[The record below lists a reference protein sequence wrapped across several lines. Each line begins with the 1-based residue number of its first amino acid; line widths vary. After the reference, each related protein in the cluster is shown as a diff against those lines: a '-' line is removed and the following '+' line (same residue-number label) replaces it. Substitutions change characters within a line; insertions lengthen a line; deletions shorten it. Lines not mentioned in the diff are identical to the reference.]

1 MRPAVWDARAAIQQ
15 GYVHPLPLGAESD
28 YAEVALAVDSGSQ
41 AALLLRAR
49 RRRSAAARSGE
60 APAAEAGRLYGV
72 PLAGEQLAAAGAAPE
87 QRALSDEAKRAWL
100 LGLAG
105 DKPLAE
111 LAASLPHGFR
121 RRALFDALSAH
132 RVPLPRAAW
141 ACRVFALN
149 QPRAQGGAGADAST
163 AAERTR
169 AWTADLCE
177 CVSSLLTEALP
188 RLADSGEDD
197 EAESVARLH
206 LAVRLAAWTASEGL
220 ATPPELLE
228 LLSANLRHADAF
240 LALSPLLTAAAAGA
254 APAPQLIV
262 RFVSIIRR
270 APPGSAEL
278 ADALR
283 SLMADALLGAP
294 RLFSCSGFQG
304 ITELFTPAVAATDLA
319 CDPTSARALE
329 VIQEVR
335 RTMQR
340 LADAVVPKPVHVSR
354 CALYAEL
361 DGATH
366 SGDIGAAYAALFAK
380 TKGAAL
386 QQRVALLC
394 SWAVSEPWG
403 PAEEA
408 DGPYISPARRLVCM
422 ALLKRAS
429 RLMASPAVALPPLHA
444 AVLAWTEAEVQ
455 HAGVRTRRACTL
467 FAECAAGAVLSGAA
481 FVARVVAEGASG
493 YRAGIH
499 LLVSALPLLERD
511 TSAEAQ
517 RYTAERTGLL
527 AVFEEQASRKRQRTG
542 EAIAASPADAQLT
555 NTQPLQ
561 EAVSQ
566 LLELPSAPRASQMP
580 TVAFAVAQATALA
593 PHARSRFAAWLDVTV
608 RRAAQE
614 LHLTG
619 ARLSVV
625 ATLLYTV
632 DAHARFLELIVLLL
646 RAGAVPVNA
655 AYAALRGAASFL
667 AASGSLPALLDVAA
681 ECAEEAPPA
690 SADARGRSPDDAA
703 AMLAWLLARFG
714 HAQHTRSW
722 RGGALKR
729 YPGLCRHACLAAA
742 LGDTASP
749 SAPVT
754 GTLSIEHDVD
764 ALCTRLTDGS
774 LTYEQA
780 VTTLLPA
787 PPAAFRDGCL
797 SWAARLLGAT
807 EHHVLAAAQA
817 SADARVVL
825 PVLEHLDVADAR
837 SVLVVVGANPV
848 LRRALLSNA
857 QLDGSS
863 VRRAAILRLLC
874 TGLWTLD
881 SASPL
886 ADATAA
892 LLRMRSA
899 AAVAAAS
906 HEVRLLLKD
915 DCKASA
921 LAILAALAAQP
932 ASAAML
938 IDCVDALGSA
948 VRAELLQQLRTLL
961 AAEELVSGRVSLQA
975 ALLAAAGDGVAA
987 LTHPHA
993 DPCALDRGLAQLL
1006 QACLAH
1012 ADTSADA
1019 RHTFAAALAQQLK
1032 AQQPAFSRAAVD
1044 AAAAHSAVWLRLR
1057 LLLPLLPLVLAEVG
1071 QKAGR
1076 RGLRETLAAA
1086 LLQLLALPPLHARA
1100 AELHGAAA
1108 AAARAAEAEAGEPLA
1123 QRMVHVIEAL
1133 LAGVWP
1139 AWLPASQRPAA
1150 PLSAT
1155 SADALLRLQ
1164 AEAEALPLP
1173 ADARHALAGV
1183 LGSAARTAVELAAVA
1198 PLSTAAAALADPWL
1212 LMEDASAGAA
1222 DAAAEPPKASAL
1234 LAGAVRVRRADA
1246 GLL

>member
-15 GYVHPLPLGAESD
+15 GYVHPLPPGAESD
-28 YAEVALAVDSGSQ
+28 YAEVALAVASDSQ
-41 AALLLRAR
+41 AALLRRAR
-49 RRRSAAARSGE
+49 RRRSSAAARSGE
-60 APAAEAGRLYGV
+60 APAADPGRVYGV
-72 PLAGEQLAAAGAAPE
+72 PLAGEQLAAAGAVPE

-149 QPRAQGGAGADAST
+149 QPRPQGGADAS

-177 CVSSLLTEALP
+177 CVSSLLTEARE
-188 RLADSGEDD
+188 RLAVGDDD
-197 EAESVARLH
+197 EAESVARLQ

-228 LLSANLRHADAF
+228 LVAANLRHADAF

-254 APAPQLIV
+254 APAPQLIA
-262 RFVSIIRR
+262 RFVGIIRR

-304 ITELFTPAVAATDLA
+304 ITELFTPAVAAADLA

-340 LADAVVPKPVHVSR
+340 LADAAVPKPVHVSR
-354 CALYAEL
+354 YALYAEL

-403 PAEEA
+403 PAVEA
-408 DGPYISPARRLVCM
+408 DGPFIAPARRLVCM

-444 AVLAWTEAEVQ
+444 AVLAWAEAEVQ

-511 TSAEAQ
+511 ASAEAQ

-542 EAIAASPADAQLT
+542 EAIAASPADAQLV

-566 LLELPSAPRASQMP
+566 LLELPSAPRAAQTP

-593 PHARSRFAAWLDVTV
+593 PHARSRFAAWLDATV

-655 AYAALRGAASFL
+655 AYAALRGAASFM

-690 SADARGRSPDDAA
+690 SADARCRSPDDAA
-703 AMLAWLLARFG
+703 ALLAWLLARFG

-722 RGGALKR
+722 RSGALKR

-742 LGDTASP
+742 LSDTAP
-749 SAPVT
+749 SLAQ
-754 GTLSIEHDVD
+754 GTDALSIEHDEF
-764 ALCTRLTDGS
+764 ALCTRLVDGS
-774 LTYEQA
+774 VTYEQEVA
-780 VTTLLPA
+780 ALLPML
-787 PPAAFRDGCL
+787 PADDPVAAGRR
-797 SWAARLLGAT
+797 SWGMLLFEPAR
-807 EHHVLAAAQA
+807 HHALAEAQA
-817 SADARVVL
+817 NVDPRVVL
-825 PVLEHLDVADAR
+825 PVLEQLAEADAD
-837 SVLVVVGANPV
+837 SVLRAVGANPV

-874 TGLWTLD
+874 TGSWTLD

-886 ADATAA
+886 ADAAAA

-915 DCKASA
+915 DCQGSA
-921 LAILAALAAQP
+921 LSVLAALAAQP

-938 IDCVDALGSA
+938 IDCVDALGTA

-987 LTHPHA
+987 LAHPHA

-1012 ADTSADA
+1012 ADTGADA

-1086 LLQLLALPPLHARA
+1086 LMQLLALPPLHVRA

-1108 AAARAAEAEAGEPLA
+1108 AAARAAEGEAGEPLA

-1164 AEAEALPLP
+1164 AEADALPLP

-1198 PLSTAAAALADPWL
+1198 PLSTAAALADPWL

-1222 DAAAEPPKASAL
+1222 DAASEPPKASAL

-1246 GLL
+1246 ALSV